1 MKATSP
7 TTLLRA
13 AVGLALVSLRACAA
27 VTLVSPKLLWLAA
40 AREPHPMPLKAALVD
55 LAAKTRGGARATA
68 QDAADAAVL
77 IEKLELCGGV
87 EGDWADRGPAMA
99 GVWEQIYTDNPN
111 AGTVAGDGKSSR
123 RKMLG
128 PLSGRV
134 QQLINYEVS
143 AETGLEEFTYVQR
156 ARSYVALGLQAE
168 LRTTVEA
175 QPDGQSWSVAFD
187 TFGWSLLG
195 GRLPLRCKAL
205 PEGRGGTWL
214 TTYLDVDTRVMKAYS
229 AGRDGPPTTYFLK
242 RSPFSYYYPL
252 EEDMMVDCE
261 VDP

>member
-1 MKATSP
+1 MSATFA
-7 TTLLRA
+7 LA
-13 AVGLALVSLRACAA
+13 AVALAPSVSPSLR
-27 VTLVSPKLLWLAA
+27 WLAA

-55 LAAKTRGGARATA
+55 LAARTRGGARATA

-77 IEKLELCGGV
+77 IEKLELCGGI
-87 EGDWADRGPAMA
+87 EGDWAERGPAMA

-214 TTYLDVDTRVMKAYS
+214 TTYLDFDTRVMKAYS

-242 RSPFSYYYPL
+242 RSPFSYYRPL

>member
-1 MKATSP
+1 
-7 TTLLRA
+7 
-13 AVGLALVSLRACAA
+13 
-27 VTLVSPKLLWLAA
+27 
-40 AREPHPMPLKAALVD
+40 MP
-55 LAAKTRGGARATA
+55 
-68 QDAADAAVL
+68 AVL
-77 IEKLELCGGV
+77 IEKLELCGGI
-87 EGDWADRGPAMA
+87 EGDWSERGPALA

-134 QQLINYEVS
+134 QQLINYE
-143 AETGLEEFTYVQR
+143 AETEEFTYVQR

-214 TTYLDVDTRVMKAYS
+214 TTYLDFDTRVMKAYS

>member
-1 MKATSP
+1 MGS
-7 TTLLRA
+7 
-13 AVGLALVSLRACAA
+13 
-27 VTLVSPKLLWLAA
+27 
-40 AREPHPMPLKAALVD
+40 E
-55 LAAKTRGGARATA
+55 
-68 QDAADAAVL
+68 
-77 IEKLELCGGV
+77 CGGI
-87 EGDWADRGPAMA
+87 EGDWSERGPALA

-134 QQLINYEVS
+134 QQLINYE
-143 AETGLEEFTYVQR
+143 AETEEFTYVQR

-195 GRLPLRCKAL
+195 GRLPLHATGVGLVLLAHAPPAL
-205 PEGRGGTWL
+205 QEQVLATPLRRYTARTLCSAAALRRVLADVRRTGVAVSDGQIELVALSVAAPVRGPRG
-214 TTYLDVDTRVMKAYS
+214 DVVAALSVVVPAATSDARAYVPVVRAAARGVS
-229 AGRDGPPTTYFLK
+229 RTLGAAT
-242 RSPFSYYYPL
+242 
-252 EEDMMVDCE
+252 
-261 VDP
+261 